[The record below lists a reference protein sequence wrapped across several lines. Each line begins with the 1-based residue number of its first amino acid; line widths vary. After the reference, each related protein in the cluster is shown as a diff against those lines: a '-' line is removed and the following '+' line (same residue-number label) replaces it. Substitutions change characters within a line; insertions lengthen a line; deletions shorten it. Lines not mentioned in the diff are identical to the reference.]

1 MLLNALIPR
10 PKLRAFAAK
19 VWHSNGRQARVN
31 STALPPL
38 SVCRSCAGS
47 VVAKA
52 MHYKEEAYAMGFVK
66 QDLSTVQAMETAFSM
81 QLEFINVINNL
92 IVYDKDHSETPE
104 KTKYLQ
110 AFCDTQER
118 ALDEA
123 LRLLDKHKDALL
135 ADEASRKEQEEQKR
149 KAEQTRIKAENK
161 KKEKTKAIA
170 QDLKK
175 AKEDA
180 DSLFAE
186 WEGSDTDEEIC

>member
-1 MLLNALIPR
+1 
-10 PKLRAFAAK
+10 
-19 VWHSNGRQARVN
+19 
-31 STALPPL
+31 
-38 SVCRSCAGS
+38 
-47 VVAKA
+47 
-52 MHYKEEAYAMGFVK
+52 MGFVK

-161 KKEKTKAIA
+161 KKEETKAIA

>member
-1 MLLNALIPR
+1 
-10 PKLRAFAAK
+10 
-19 VWHSNGRQARVN
+19 
-31 STALPPL
+31 
-38 SVCRSCAGS
+38 
-47 VVAKA
+47 
-52 MHYKEEAYAMGFVK
+52 MHYKGEAYAMGFAK

-92 IVYDKDHSETPE
+92 ITYDKEHAEMPE

-123 LRLLDKHKDALL
+123 LRLLDKHREALL
-135 ADEASRKEQEEQKR
+135 ADEASRKQEEEQKR
-149 KAEQTRIKAENK
+149 KAEQAKIKAENK
-161 KKEKTKAIA
+161 KKAETKAIA

-180 DSLFAE
+180 DSLFADVDMD
-186 WEGSDTDEEIC
+186 GDSDEKNC